1 MDIPSANT
9 HLSTVMVAERAARL
23 TTDQMEQLRLPGWV
37 GRSGASAKLSP
48 RVRMPE

>member
-1 MDIPSANT
+1 MDIPSGNT
-9 HLSTVMVAERAARL
+9 HLSTVMVAERPGSS
-23 TTDQMEQLRLPGWV
+23 TDQMEQLRLPRWV